1 MRVKIMLY
9 VVVAIQF
16 VIAFSM
22 WYLSLEAISGY
33 QTIWTILLAAELILL
48 SMLFMVYLRHE
59 GVF

>member
-1 MRVKIMLY
+1 MLY